1 MSPIRMLRFAAIALA
16 SSIGSAAAQD
26 YPSRPVKIIVPFA
39 SGGSGDIFARV
50 VGQHLSEALK
60 QPFVIENRPG
70 AGSIIGT
77 DAAAKSAPDGYTLL
91 LISSAH
97 ATNESLVPNRPY
109 VLMRDL
115 VAVAPINYFDMA
127 LVAPPSLPAN
137 NVAELIALAKA
148 KPGTLNFASSGPGT
162 PYHMAGE
169 LFKAMT
175 KIDIQHVPYKL
186 ASAART
192 DVIGGQVQMM
202 FDAVGTMA
210 GNIQAKQVKALGT
223 TGKTR
228 SATLPTVPTLNESG
242 VPGYEAVSWLGFMA
256 PTGTPKAIVDKLN
269 AEIGKLASRADVKDN
284 WAKQSME
291 PSVMSPAD
299 YEKFLRAEIDKW
311 ADVVRVSG
319 AKIE

>member
-1 MSPIRMLRFAAIALA
+1 MPKKRRLALICAALTTLCN
-16 SSIGSAAAQD
+16 AAVAQD
-26 YPSRPVKIIVPFA
+26 YPTRPVRIIVPFA

-50 VGQHLSEALK
+50 VGQHLSDAFK

-77 DAAAKSAPDGYTLL
+77 DAAAKSPPDGYTLL

-97 ATNESLVPNRPY
+97 ATNESLVPNKPFA
-109 VLMRDL
+109 LMRDL

-127 LVAPPSLPAN
+127 LVTPPSLPAN
-137 NVAELIALAKA
+137 SVAELIALAKS

-175 KIDIQHVPYKL
+175 KTDIVHVPYKL

-202 FDAVGTMA
+202 IDAVGTMQ
-210 GNIQAKQVKALGT
+210 GNIEAKQVKALAT

-228 SATLPTVPTLNESG
+228 STTFPNVPTLNESG
-242 VPGYEAVSWLGFMA
+242 VPGYEAVSWLGIMA
-256 PTGTPKAIVDKLN
+256 PTGTPAPIVDKLN
-269 AEIGKLASRADVKDN
+269 TEIGRLAARPDIKAS
-284 WAKQSME
+284 WAKQSVE
-291 PSVMSPAD
+291 ASVMTAPEYD
-299 YEKFLRAEIDKW
+299 KFLHSEIDKW
-311 ADVVRVSG
+311 AEVVKVSG

>member
-1 MSPIRMLRFAAIALA
+1 MPKMRMLGLICAAFAGLW
-16 SSIGSAAAQD
+16 GSATAED
-26 YPSRPVKIIVPFA
+26 YPTRPVRIVVPFA

-50 VGQHLSEALK
+50 VGQHLTDALK

-70 AGSIIGT
+70 AGSIIGS
-77 DAAAKSAPDGYTLL
+77 DAVAKSPPDGYTLL

-97 ATNESLVPNRPY
+97 ATNESLVPNKPF

-115 VAVAPINYFDMA
+115 MAVAPINYFDMA
-127 LVAPPSLPAN
+127 LVTPPSLPVN
-137 NVAELIALAKA
+137 SVAELIALARS
-148 KPGTLNFASSGPGT
+148 KPGSLNFASSGPGT

-175 KIDIQHVPYKL
+175 KTDIVHVPYKL

-202 FDAVGTMA
+202 IDAVGTMQ
-210 GNIQAKQVKALGT
+210 GNIEAKQVKALAT

-228 SATLPTVPTLNESG
+228 SATFPNVPTLNESG
-242 VPGYEAVSWLGFMA
+242 VPGYEAVSWLGIMA
-256 PTGTPKAIVDKLN
+256 PTGTPAPIVDKLN
-269 AEIGKLASRADVKDN
+269 VEIGRLAARPDIKAS
-284 WAKQSME
+284 WAKQSAE
-291 PSVMSPAD
+291 ASVMTAPD
-299 YEKFLRAEIDKW
+299 YDKFLRSEIDKW
-311 ADVVRVSG
+311 AEVVKVSG